1 MVIREMSRDECLA
14 LLGGSSVLRLACAR
28 DDQPYVV
35 PVSLALD
42 AASGCLYGHTT
53 LGRKI
58 EWMRTNP
65 RVCVEADEV
74 TAQDRWMSV
83 VAHGRYEEVAAPA
96 PQGQTPGRA
105 PERAEIDPT
114 PAALR
119 PPVAPPMGN
128 EASFRKAFEI
138 LQRLPAWWQP
148 GSAAW
153 AARSHGGSTEPFV
166 SIFYRIRLDA
176 ITGHAAT
183 PDAWAGIP
191 SA

>member
-1 MVIREMSRDECLA
+1 MVIREMSREECLA
-14 LLGGSSVLRLACAR
+14 LLARSGVMRLACAR

-35 PVSLALD
+35 PVSLAFD
-42 AASGCLYGHTT
+42 AESGCLYGHTT

-83 VAHGRYEEVAAPA
+83 VAHGRYEEVISAPPQTRTTTQEDTPGATPA
-96 PQGQTPGRA
+96 PPLGS
-105 PERAEIDPT
+105 
-114 PAALR
+114 
-119 PPVAPPMGN
+119 
-128 EASFRKAFEI
+128 EASFQKAFEV
-138 LQRLPAWWQP
+138 LQKLPAWWKP
-148 GSAAW
+148 GGAAW
-153 AARSHGGSTEPFV
+153 AARAHSGAKEPFV

-176 ITGHAAT
+176 ITGHAAA